1 MLLPDEIL
9 TEDAERL
16 FAEFKHWADEKIRE
30 HSGLATLADFWAR
43 LGMPVPDKINKKEA
57 ELMQNFA
64 RRAGYGIAPDM
75 RYHLVRPDPEGH
87 LVLFPEGHAEF
98 YVPSAEFTSVSVAL
112 RLGAMIAQMDKRV
125 DVAEQAALE
134 KTINHND
141 ALSPTEKRSLHA
153 YLTGGSIRLQIRLV

>member
-30 HSGLATLADFWAR
+30 HSGLATVADFWAR

-64 RRAGYGIAPDM
+64 RRAGY
-75 RYHLVRPDPEGH
+75 
-87 LVLFPEGHAEF
+87 
-98 YVPSAEFTSVSVAL
+98 AL
-112 RLGAMIAQMDKRV
+112 RRICAI
-125 DVAEQAALE
+125 
-134 KTINHND
+134 T
-141 ALSPTEKRSLHA
+141 LSDRIQKVILFYFLKGMRNSTYRRRNLRQSLWRF
-153 YLTGGSIRLQIRLV
+153 GWVP